1 MKNFVIVIFDDFTD
15 IDLFLMWDILGRNK
29 TDWQVR
35 ILGTN
40 AQHRSANGLQVATHG
55 VIHEANHADVVLFSS
70 GKTGIPAVLEDDD
83 FLAAF
88 SLDPQRQLIGSMC
101 AGAFILEKLGL
112 LQGRPATTHPDAK
125 ADLQALGV
133 ECIDKPLVCA
143 GNVATAGGCLSATYL
158 IGWVVETLF
167 GEDKRRATLRE
178 IIPAGQSDTFERLI
192 SSSISEGRTEKT
204 ARVSSTATLR

>member
-15 IDLFLMWDILGRNK
+15 LDLFLMWDILGRNK
-29 TDWQVR
+29 ADWQVR
-35 ILGTN
+35 ILGTK
-40 AQHRSANGLQVATHG
+40 AQHRSANGLQIATHG
-55 VIHEANHADVVLFSS
+55 VLREANDADVVLFAS
-70 GKTGIPAVLEDDD
+70 GKTGIPAVLKDID

-88 SLDPQRQLIGSMC
+88 SLDPTRQLIGSMC

-112 LQGRPATTHPDAK
+112 LKGRPATTHPDAK
-125 ADLQALGV
+125 SDLQALGV

-167 GEDKRRATLRE
+167 GEEKRRATLRE
-178 IIPAGQSDTFERLI
+178 IIPAGQSDTFERLV
-192 SSSISEGRTEKT
+192 SSSISEGRREKT
-204 ARVSSTATLR
+204 TAVSSAALHR